1 MPPTTYKEAILTDQ
15 TQHPRSN
22 RRLRSILLVPAIVL
36 GIAACGDDSE
46 SSSTTVAA
54 AATAAP
60 TTAAPATTAAPTTT
74 AAPATTAAA
83 TTTTAAATA
92 TSAAAAPAGTGTAV
106 AVTESEFKIEGV
118 SPTMTAGDY
127 TFNVTNS
134 GNFPHNLIINGPGVD
149 NQKTENLTAGTSG
162 SVTVTLQP
170 GTYEFYCGV
179 PTHKGKG
186 MDLTVTVA

>member
-1 MPPTTYKEAILTDQ
+1 LTDQ

-22 RRLRSILLVPAIVL
+22 RHLRSILLVPAIVL

-83 TTTTAAATA
+83 TTTTAAATE
-92 TSAAAAPAGTGTAV
+92 TSAAAAPAAGSAV
-106 AVTESEFKIEGV
+106 PVTESEFKIEGV

>member
-1 MPPTTYKEAILTDQ
+1 MPPKTYKEAILTDQ

-22 RRLRSILLVPAIVL
+22 RHLRSILLVPAIVL

-83 TTTTAAATA
+83 TTTTAAATE
-92 TSAAAAPAGTGTAV
+92 TSAAAAPAAGSAV
-106 AVTESEFKIEGV
+106 PVTESEFKIEGV

>member
-22 RRLRSILLVPAIVL
+22 RHLRSILLVPAIVL

-83 TTTTAAATA
+83 TTTTAAATE
-92 TSAAAAPAGTGTAV
+92 TSAAAAPAAGSAV
-106 AVTESEFKIEGV
+106 PVTESEFKIEGV

>member
-1 MPPTTYKEAILTDQ
+1 LTDQ

-22 RRLRSILLVPAIVL
+22 RHLRSILLVPAIVL

-149 NQKTENLTAGTSG
+149 NQKTENLTALKSAGLKESQPQEGLKVVFG
-162 SVTVTLQP
+162 SCDRATLKKLAALP
-170 GTYEFYCGV
+170 FVKRILPVEG
-179 PTHKGKG
+179 
-186 MDLTVTVA
+186 